1 MPDTDLGFEI
11 MSMGDKK
18 YLSKAKMENDIFRF
32 FIETMVEEIVVND
45 KPFDLYKEQLKR
57 LCTAE
62 GVDYDNLECDLED
75 FIQTMQIGLRGD
87 PYAGALGMAIVFKDC
102 EECYVSEEK
111 VEEICEKMANF
122 GGKM

>member
-1 MPDTDLGFEI
+1 

-18 YLSKAKMENDIFRF
+18 YLSKAKMENDFFRF

-45 KPFDLYKEQLKR
+45 KPFLYKEQLKK

-102 EECYVSEEK
+102 EECYVMLAKRKWKKYARKWLTLEAKCSCLTK
-111 VEEICEKMANF
+111 
-122 GGKM
+122 